1 MHFFFCLVPVSKMLT
16 EKIRVGKMVFE
27 VMESNENTVLEALAW
42 SQE

>member
-1 MHFFFCLVPVSKMLT
+1 MLT
-16 EKIRVGKMVFE
+16 DKIRAGKMVLE